1 MKKLVCIAMLTV
13 SLVACSKKD
22 ATNSNFQEAIQKGFD
37 EGRANHSAGKCL
49 TINALRGMPLGISFD
64 EDSQKIS
71 IGESP
76 YDVAQERIDILTDA
90 GLIDPESNDGHTF
103 KVSEMGKP
111 FLRKVLN
118 NRYTAFCTGRYT
130 IKVESFSEPVNDGKR
145 TYSEVAYTAT
155 LGDQAPWFNN
165 QKVQTAMS
173 RIKAPQHATVY
184 LTDNGWVME
193 DNSDTFLSK
202 TDIRPE
208 PGLYNIY

>member
-1 MKKLVCIAMLTV
+1 MLTV

-76 YDVAQERIDILTDA
+76 YDVAQERIGILTDA

-155 LGDQAPWFNN
+155 LVDQAPWLNN
-165 QKVQTAMS
+165 QKVQKAMS
-173 RIKAPQHATVY
+173 SRVMEPHYATVY

-193 DNSDTFLSK
+193 DNSDTAGMK
-202 TDIRPE
+202 TSILPE
-208 PGLYNIY
+208 PSLYMY